1 MVSVSLRRRITPH
14 MDLWT
19 IIPTAL
25 GLAMDAFAVSI
36 AAGLTVPRVTGRHV
50 FRIAWHFGLFQFMM
64 PVIGWLAGRSLA
76 GYIQAYDHWIAFGLL
91 SFIGG
96 KMLYEAFTATEEDR
110 ANRRDPTRGM
120 LLITLAIATSIDALA
135 VGLSLALLGVDIW
148 LPSVIIGVITC
159 VLCAVGIVFGSRL
172 GSRVGKAADVF
183 GGVVL
188 IVIGLRI
195 LLTHLRAVG

>member
-1 MVSVSLRRRITPH
+1 

-19 IIPTAL
+19 IIPTAV

-36 AAGLTVPRVTGRHV
+36 GAGLIVPRVTGRHV
-50 FRIAWHFGLFQFMM
+50 FRVAWHFGLFQFLM
-64 PVIGWLAGRSLA
+64 PVLGWLAGRSLA

-96 KMLYEAFTATEEDR
+96 KMLHEAFTATEEDR

-120 LLITLAIATSIDALA
+120 MLITLSIATSIDALA

-148 LPSVIIGVITC
+148 MPSVIIGAITC
-159 VLCAVGIVFGSRL
+159 LLCAVGVIFGARL
-172 GSRVGKAADVF
+172 GSRVGKLADF
-183 GGVVL
+183 IGGTVL
-188 IVIGLRI
+188 IAIGLRI
-195 LLTHLRAVG
+195 LVTHLLAE